1 MVVSAKER
9 EGGRVFTRVEEEVEV
24 AEVEVE
30 KEVVVEE
37 EEEGGQGLRG
47 SG

>member
-1 MVVSAKER
+1 MPRRGR
-9 EGGRVFTRVEEEVEV
+9 EGGREVTRVEEEVEV
-24 AEVEVE
+24 VEVEVE